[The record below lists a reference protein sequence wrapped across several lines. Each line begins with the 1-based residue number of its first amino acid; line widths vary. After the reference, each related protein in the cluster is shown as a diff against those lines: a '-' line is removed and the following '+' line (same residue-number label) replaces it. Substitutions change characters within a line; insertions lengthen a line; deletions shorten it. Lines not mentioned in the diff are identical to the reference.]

1 MTGESRDRESSFVS
15 RRQESPLPRPDLSS
29 LVEALDAGVAPLAVG
44 GVVPGARS
52 LVVSSLALDGWRPG
66 LIAVVVSNASDARNL
81 AAGLELLAPG
91 LGVGCVPADLGAP
104 YQGAEPPLA
113 SRFDLVRLLRRIAD
127 GSVEIAVVPVRALL
141 TPLPTPA
148 SVAAAVERLE
158 VGGRLDQRRLAA
170 RLTGAGYRR
179 VDLVEEA
186 GEIAVR
192 GWVVDIHD
200 GGDAALRVVV
210 DDDRIGEIRR
220 FDPSTQRTIGQSL
233 DRVALYPLDPFPAEP
248 ERLAVVAD
256 VLDPDF
262 PGLADAM
269 RSGTQRRL
277 WWAALHLEDEYAGWL
292 DLADAVVVCEADDV
306 AGELRRWSQIQER
319 EWQTLQE
326 RTLALPPPERLLL
339 PADAVAARLE
349 NADLRIEQLEVDDG
363 RTRWWRAATR
373 EIEGFARRI
382 PDLVP
387 TLRDRRAA
395 DMAQILVVASAGEAR
410 RFEHLLSEGGV
421 CTASTPMPGSVSLVE
436 GDVEHGFVWRDSA
449 DLVTGATGGL
459 AVYGRRDLTA
469 APRPRRRRSG
479 AAAFVSDL
487 RDLRPNDLVV
497 HLDHGIGRFE
507 GFRRVEVEGR
517 QLEMLVLGYHG
528 GDTLLVPVERADLIQ
543 KYAAGDSETAPRLDR
558 LGGSTWR
565 NRKARVKKAVREM
578 AAELLRL
585 AAARHAARGFRF
597 SPDSPW
603 QREFEDAFEYEL
615 TDDQERSIAEIKAD
629 MESERPMDR
638 LLCGDVGYGK
648 TEVAIRAAFK
658 AVLEGKQ
665 VAVLAPTTILVGQH
679 LETFQRRFA
688 GFPVEVRMLSR
699 FVSPSGVAQVLAALA
714 DGTVDV
720 VIGTHRLL
728 GRDVVFRDLGLVI
741 LDEEQRFGVAQKEK
755 LKKLRT
761 EVDVVAMSAT
771 PIPRTLNMAMSGL
784 RDISLIETPPRDRQ
798 AVETTVREFSEE
810 VVREAVLYE
819 IERGGQVYFVHN
831 RVRSIGAF
839 AEWLR
844 RAVPEARIVVGHG
857 QMTERQLEK
866 AMRSFLDGDADVL
879 LATAIIEN
887 GLDIPNA
894 NTLLVNRA
902 DRFGLAQ
909 LYQLRGRVG
918 RSDRL
923 AFASFLVPPGV
934 ALSGAARARLA
945 AIQEFCELGAGFRI
959 AARDLEIRGAG
970 NVLGAE
976 QHGFMEAVGFE
987 TYCQL
992 LEEAVAELEGRP
1004 PEVRREVELRLGLD
1018 LQLPDAYIPEPEL
1031 RLSFYKRLA
1040 ATADDTS
1047 VAELLEEIVDRYGP
1061 PPVQLDTLARTQR
1074 IRLAAQRVGAISVQR
1089 RGGRWRVRLD
1099 PAASPPASLG
1109 EVLTGWPD
1117 ASLSPS
1123 GEITVPVGRTGAEID
1138 EILNLLI
1145 RLAA

>member
-1 MTGESRDRESSFVS
+1 MTAHPTL
-15 RRQESPLPRPDLSS
+15 PLPDLTT
-29 LVEALDAGVAPLAVG
+29 LVEALDAGRSPLAVG

-52 LVVSSLALDGWRPG
+52 LVLASLYGGRWRPG
-66 LIAVVVSNASDARNL
+66 LVAVVVPNSADAEDL
-81 AAGLELLAPG
+81 AAGLSLLAPE
-91 LGVGCVPADLGAP
+91 LGVGCVPPDLGAP

-113 SRFDLVRLLRRIAD
+113 SRLALVRLLRNIAAD
-127 GSVEIAVVPVRALL
+127 EIDVVVVPVRALL
-141 TPLPTPA
+141 GPIPA
-148 SVAAAVERLE
+148 PDAVAAQVERLDP
-158 VGGRLDQRRLAA
+158 GATLDQRRLAD
-170 RLTGAGYRR
+170 RLAAAGYRR

-186 GEIAVR
+186 GEFAVR

-200 GGDAALRVVV
+200 GRDGALRVVL
-210 DDDRIGEIRR
+210 DDERIDEIRR
-220 FDPSTQRTIGQSL
+220 FDPATQRTVGEPL
-233 DRVALYPLDPFPAEP
+233 DGVTLYPLDPFPAEP

-256 VLDPDF
+256 TLAADHPA
-262 PGLADAM
+262 LADAM
-269 RSGTQRRL
+269 RVGAERRL
-277 WWAALHLEDEYAGWL
+277 WWAALHLEDDHMGWL
-292 DLADAVVVCEADDV
+292 DLVAAVVVCDRDDA
-306 AGELRRWSQIQER
+306 AGELARWRQVQDR
-319 EWQTLQE
+319 EWQALQE
-326 RTLALPPPERLLL
+326 RSFSLPPPDRLLL
-339 PADAVAARLE
+339 SAEVVADRLE
-349 NADLRIEQLEVDDG
+349 RADLRIEQLEVADG
-363 RTRWWRAATR
+363 TTSWWRVATR
-373 EIEGFARRI
+373 PVESFARRI

-387 TLRDRRAA
+387 TLRDRRAREL
-395 DMAQILVVASAGEAR
+395 AQLMVVASAGEAR

-421 CTASTPMPGSVSLVE
+421 ATVTPPMVGGVSIVE
-436 GDVEHGFVWRDSA
+436 ADVQHGFVWRRDIDRA
-449 DLVTGATGGL
+449 GEAIGGL
-459 AVYGRRDLTA
+459 ALYGRRDLTA
-469 APRPRRRRSG
+469 APPPRRRRAG
-479 AAAFVSDL
+479 TAAFVSDL
-487 RDLRPNDLVV
+487 RDLRPGDLVV
-497 HLDHGIGRFE
+497 HMDHGIGRFE
-507 GFRRVEVEGR
+507 GFRRVEVEGAE
-517 QLEMLVLGYHG
+517 LEMLVLAYRA

-543 KYAAGDSETAPRLDR
+543 KYAAGDSEAAPRLDR
-558 LGGSTWR
+558 LGGSTWSR
-565 NRKARVKKAVREM
+565 RKARVKKAVREM

-585 AAARHAARGFRF
+585 AAARSATRGFRF

-615 TDDQERSIAEIKAD
+615 TPDQERSIAEIKAD

-679 LETFQRRFA
+679 LETFERRFA

-699 FVSPSGVAQVLAALA
+699 FVQPKEVEQVLAGLG

-728 GRDVVFRDLGLVI
+728 GRDVAFRDLGLVI
-741 LDEEQRFGVAQKEK
+741 LDEEQRFGVAQKER

-784 RDISLIETPPRDRQ
+784 RDISIIETPPRDRQ
-798 AVETTVREFSEE
+798 AVETSVREFSEE

-844 RAVPEARIVVGHG
+844 RVVPEARLVVGHG

-866 AMRSFLDGDADVL
+866 AMRSFLDGDVDVL

-923 AFASFLVPPGV
+923 AYATFLVPPGQ
-934 ALSGAARARLA
+934 ALSAAARARLA

-970 NVLGAE
+970 NLLGAE

-1004 PEVRREVELRLGLD
+1004 PEARREVELRLGLD
-1018 LQLPDAYIPEPEL
+1018 LQLPESYIPEPEL

-1040 ATADDTS
+1040 ATEDDAGLVS
-1047 VAELLEEIVDRYGP
+1047 LFDEIVDRYGP
-1061 PPVQLDTLARTQR
+1061 APPQLDTLARAQR
-1074 IRLAAQRVGAISVQR
+1074 VRLAAQRIGAAAIQR
-1089 RGGRWRVRLD
+1089 RSGRWRIRLD
-1099 PAASPPASLG
+1099 PAATPPDNLG
-1109 EVLTGWPD
+1109 EVLTGWPG
-1117 ASLSPS
+1117 ASMSPS
-1123 GEITVPVGRTGAEID
+1123 GEITVPVGRSGAEID
-1138 EILNLLI
+1138 EILDLLN